1 MLKSFLVTILTG
13 CTFLYLFGP
22 FAAIVAVLILSYIC
36 YKGIEG

>member
-13 CTFLYLFGP
+13 VTFLYLWGP
-22 FAAIVAVLILSYIC
+22 VAAIIGLLVIGIIC

>member
-13 CTFLYLFGP
+13 VTFLYLWGP
-22 FAAIVAVLILSYIC
+22 LAAIVAFLIIGVVC